1 MTMWKRVLAA
11 GVLSMAPLGVLPA
24 LADQWL
30 PSDIAQTTGT
40 LADSD
45 LALQRGGSDVH
56 LNDIHAGGNLTNNSA
71 LNDITGNNAITEGA
85 FTGTSGLPMVIQNSG
100 NNVIIQNATI
110 LNVNMK

>member
-1 MTMWKRVLAA
+1 MTLWKRVLAA
-11 GVLSMAPLGVLPA
+11 GVLSMAPLGGLPA

-30 PSDIAQTTGT
+30 LNDVVQAPGT
-40 LADSD
+40 LTDSD
-45 LALQRGGSDVH
+45 LDSQRGGSDVR

-71 LNDITGNNAITEGA
+71 FNDTTGNNAITEGA